1 MHNLFY
7 RLLVNY
13 SIKRCYSHAIL
24 NRGNHISDSTPS
36 SLFTFL
42 GITLRHIPI
51 TLTTEKTPTTVGA
64 IVVPADVDI
73 QVMLHRPSSGGGR
86 GGDRGASENGAIDM

>member
-51 TLTTEKTPTTVGA
+51 TLTTEKAPTTVGA
-64 IVVPADVDI
+64 IVVPEDVDI
-73 QVMLHRPSSGGGR
+73 
-86 GGDRGASENGAIDM
+86 